1 MTYSKGDL
9 LLDEYLDKTD
19 DDQLYVVEAIIDER
33 RRGKK
38 REFRIKWEV
47 CHSYSQ
53 LFHMHDT

>member
-1 MTYSKGDL
+1 MTYKAGDFL
-9 LLDEYLDKTD
+9 LGNYLDKTD

-47 CHSYSQ
+47 RH
-53 LFHMHDT
+53 

>member
-1 MTYSKGDL
+1 MRSMTYKAGDL

-19 DDQLYVVEAIIDER
+19 DDQLYVVEAIVDER

-47 CHSYSQ
+47 CQ
-53 LFHMHDT
+53 D